1 MVIIIPAILLICS
14 WRVGRAML
22 AIFTAGRQIF
32 FFVQECYRVKTDFI
46 AGLVY
51 VCLCS
56 MLGLMMLVTGHET
69 LMQQSVMCP
78 PQPVPSVPRPRLAL
92 QIAAQLRPQTQFF
105 TTHPWPG
112 SGGQGMVTGQVT
124 KTTHCTYQ
132 LAGTCHLVSIQG
144 LSISILVQGTC
155 NI

>member
-1 MVIIIPAILLICS
+1 
-14 WRVGRAML
+14 ML

-56 MLGLMMLVTGHET
+56 MLGLMMLVTGHEA

-78 PQPVPSVPRPRLAL
+78 PQPVPSVPPVCLG
-92 QIAAQLRPQTQFF
+92 
-105 TTHPWPG
+105 PG
-112 SGGQGMVTGQVT
+112 SHYRSLLSSAPRHSFSRHILDCGGGQGMVTGQVT
-124 KTTHCTYQ
+124 GTTHCTYQ

-144 LSISILVQGTC
+144 LSIFILVD
-155 NI
+155 I